1 MTALDPGRVARSL
14 ALDVEELDD
23 GVFRVT
29 GGREPHTVE
38 RDGDSGTCDC
48 ADAHY
53 RRGPCKHTVAVHLH
67 RRLDRRVIDALS
79 VAVGAA

>member
-1 MTALDPGRVARSL
+1 MIDPGRVRRARSL
-14 ALDVEELDD
+14 DVTELTDSEY
-23 GVFRVT
+23 VVS
-29 GGREPHTVE
+29 GGREPHTVA